1 MSALLQSQ
9 SANPASFAH
18 AQGDRCRLVIE
29 VFGIPGPQGSKRFV
43 GVRGGRGLMIE
54 SSAKVKPWR
63 EAVKWAAREAMD
75 RAGITAPLD
84 GALRVR
90 MVFTLPKPKSAPKTR
105 VTFPDRKPDGSKLQ
119 RSTEDALTDAGVWT
133 DDARV
138 VEWIG
143 AKRYPGEGEGA
154 LSAPGVLITVEAMA
168 MVSGLFA

>member
-1 MSALLQSQ
+1 MN
-9 SANPASFAH
+9 ANPASFAR

-75 RAGITAPLD
+75 RADITAPLD

-143 AKRYPGEGEGA
+143 AKRYPGEGDGA
-154 LSAPGVLITVEAMA
+154 LSAPGVLITIDAMA
-168 MVSGLFA
+168 MPLGLYA